1 MRQARQVS
9 ASTIGEFAEVMHLD
23 ADWRAQADVFTAA
36 VVKEMATKKD
46 YTEEQLN
53 AFARASP
60 PKNCEEAMKREGAPC
75 NNIVG

>member
-53 AFARASP
+53 YWY
-60 PKNCEEAMKREGAPC
+60 KTGTHKGAAES
-75 NNIVG
+75 IYGAAATTRYV